1 MMGPTTLVQ
10 LATMDEVINI
20 IVNVCLEQASATS
33 GAELKSQAAASAE
46 STEAG
51 ATNT

>member
-1 MMGPTTLVQ
+1 MGPTTLVQ

-33 GAELKSQAAASAE
+33 GAALGVE
-46 STEAG
+46 G
-51 ATNT
+51 GGVRCVD